1 MVLAVSRSNGS
12 IIQFP
17 GRINK
22 VSDKCL
28 CHIQTVLLTTFSL
41 LPTSFTFLLKHK
53 KLPLDLTSW
62 YHEQLESFLCHR
74 KFYGHPT
81 LLISGD
87 LSYKMWY
94 KCLTKLVISWRI
106 RSYRAL
112 CISVRD
118 LCSSLFK
125 IKHPDGIKSFL
136 ENMKMN
142 HRKCWSRTDSRQ
154 GLAI

>member
-28 CHIQTVLLTTFSL
+28 CHIQTVLATFSS

-125 IKHPDGIKSFL
+125 IKEFLGEHEDEPQEMLEQDRQQTGPSNLSF
-136 ENMKMN
+136 
-142 HRKCWSRTDSRQ
+142 
-154 GLAI
+154 